1 MSDEM
6 SVIATVILAIL
17 TVLSILQV
25 IFPEQAWYIEKGIW
39 FKNSEPG
46 DLAIILTRIG
56 GIVLTVLCGFLW
68 FIFIWT

>member
-6 SVIATVILAIL
+6 RVIVNVILAIV
-17 TVLSILQV
+17 TILSILQV

-46 DLAIILTRIG
+46 DLAIILTRIA
-56 GIVLTVLCGFLW
+56 GIIMVVFFGFLW
-68 FIFIWT
+68 ILL

>member
-1 MSDEM
+1 MNGEM
-6 SVIATVILAIL
+6 YVIVKVLLAIL

-46 DLAIILTRIG
+46 DLAIILTRVA
-56 GIVLTVLCGFLW
+56 GIIMVVFCGFLW
-68 FIFIWT
+68 ILL

>member
-6 SVIATVILAIL
+6 YVIVKVLLAIL

-56 GIVLTVLCGFLW
+56 GIVLTVLFGFIW
-68 FIFIWT
+68 FIGLWT

>member
-6 SVIATVILAIL
+6 RVIVNVILAIA
-17 TVLSILQV
+17 TILSILQI

-46 DLAIILTRIG
+46 DLAVILTRIG
-56 GIVLTVLCGFLW
+56 GIVLTVFFGFLW
-68 FIFIWT
+68 FMF

>member
-6 SVIATVILAIL
+6 SVIVTVILAIL

-39 FKNSEPG
+39 FKDSEPG
-46 DLAIILTRIG
+46 DLAIILTRIA
-56 GIVLTVLCGFLW
+56 GIIMVIVCGFLW
-68 FIFIWT
+68 IIF

>member
-6 SVIATVILAIL
+6 RVIVNVILAIA
-17 TVLSILQV
+17 TILSILQV

-46 DLAIILTRIG
+46 DLAVILTRIG
-56 GIVLTVLCGFLW
+56 GIVLTVFFGFLW
-68 FIFIWT
+68 FMF